1 MPVSTA
7 LTTALDFEA
16 ATTFTSIGGGT
27 GGSVN
32 SDIYIQGTQS
42 AARRADNTTNQ
53 GFWVDN
59 GTNFNMSAAGTHVKF
74 WFWHTHYAGI
84 TNPRFRLGTSTT
96 AYREFAWPSAS
107 YPRVGGWVPVWMS
120 ITGGGGTDTGV
131 FNNASVR
138 FFATVC
144 NTPDIGGTSQ
154 NLIIDEI
161 LYGTAGLRWTGTSGT
176 FQSFRSYEETNVEGV
191 LLSANGVDACYSRL
205 TFGNGSTATTFSDS
219 GFTLLFPS
227 QPLVSSSWMGL
238 TFDLSLAGDT
248 YTFSN
253 ALFGSGDPVGAQ
265 TRPDLIVTG
274 TVAPLTFTGVTF
286 QGLRALQLNQ
296 AVTMSNCLVRE
307 SGQINATFGGS
318 GSLMA
323 GTTVSSYS
331 GSTGTAAL
339 LWSSSLDPFGELDNM
354 TFEKGTRTTHAIEF
368 SSNSPTTLTLVGH
381 TYTGYNVLNNQN
393 DSTVWIRRTTG
404 TVTIDVLEGDSPTYR
419 TDGATVVINNPVTLQ
434 ITGLIPDSEV
444 RIYDANT
451 NEEITGTESS
461 SGTFTYNYNYT
472 VDTDIFIVIFHLNYV
487 EIRLVGLILGNE
499 NQTIPVQQRTDR
511 VYSNP

>member
-1 MPVSTA
+1 
-7 LTTALDFEA
+7 
-16 ATTFTSIGGGT
+16 
-27 GGSVN
+27 
-32 SDIYIQGTQS
+32 
-42 AARRADNTTNQ
+42 
-53 GFWVDN
+53 
-59 GTNFNMSAAGTHVKF
+59 
-74 WFWHTHYAGI
+74 
-84 TNPRFRLGTSTT
+84 
-96 AYREFAWPSAS
+96 
-107 YPRVGGWVPVWMS
+107 
-120 ITGGGGTDTGV
+120 
-131 FNNASVR
+131 
-138 FFATVC
+138 
-144 NTPDIGGTSQ
+144 
-154 NLIIDEI
+154 
-161 LYGTAGLRWTGTSGT
+161 
-176 FQSFRSYEETNVEGV
+176 
-191 LLSANGVDACYSRL
+191 
-205 TFGNGSTATTFSDS
+205 
-219 GFTLLFPS
+219 
-227 QPLVSSSWMGL
+227 MGL
-238 TFDLSLAGDT
+238 TFDLSLTGDT

-253 ALFGSGDPVGAQ
+253 ALIGSGDPIGAQ

-393 DSTVWIRRTTG
+393 DSTFWIRRTTG

-444 RIYDANT
+444 RIYNANT